1 MRKAIMHAPTRAV
14 AVLIRVQFQDP
25 FPHRRESM
33 ALEDPKRNYTSSND
47 KIVQG
52 VCTAFCYDTDR
63 WVSNV
68 LYTPWTGVQ
77 TSESRGGKVPAEPW
91 GYKKVWTADGRANG
105 KESESARIACVI
117 KYNQWWQET
126 YGVCEPRPERRYQYT
141 EMCGAGEQTSRV

>member
-1 MRKAIMHAPTRAV
+1 MLCPLNVQAIPWYRGSAECDTVHVEADTGRKADAGWRTSSETLHLSSLHMRKAIMHAPTRAV

-63 WVSNV
+63 
-68 LYTPWTGVQ
+68 
-77 TSESRGGKVPAEPW
+77 
-91 GYKKVWTADGRANG
+91 
-105 KESESARIACVI
+105 
-117 KYNQWWQET
+117 
-126 YGVCEPRPERRYQYT
+126 
-141 EMCGAGEQTSRV
+141 